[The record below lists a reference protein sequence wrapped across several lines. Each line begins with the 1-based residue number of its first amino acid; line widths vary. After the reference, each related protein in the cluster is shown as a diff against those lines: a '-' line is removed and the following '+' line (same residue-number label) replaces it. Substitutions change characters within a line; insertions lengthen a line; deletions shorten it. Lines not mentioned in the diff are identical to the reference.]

1 MTQTPQFQ
9 STHSLR
15 SATNPADIDT
25 FLETVSIHALLAECD
40 CNHQRGQP
48 PEQRFNPRTPCGVRL
63 ISEDITP
70 FDIAFQSTHS
80 LRSATLQF
88 SIPIGIVGFNPRTPC
103 GVRPVP
109 AFFPSSCSP
118 FQSTHSLRSAT
129 LQFSIPIGIVGF
141 NPRTPCG
148 VRPVPAFFPSSCSP
162 FQSTHSL
169 RSATNPGQ
177 RKETLTKVS
186 IHALLAECDPQGCRP
201 SPQADCFNPRTPCGV
216 RLAAGLPDVTSWLFQ
231 STHSLRSATSSTGDN
246 LGQRKV
252 SIHALLAEC
261 DGSGNLSLVL
271 FAVSIHALLA
281 ECDLGMTRKR
291 GLMICF
297 NPRTPCGVR
306 PAPGKRK

>member
-1 MTQTPQFQ
+1 MRLQSSTGATPGTTFQ

-15 SATNPADIDT
+15 SATYFGGHHAVRYS
-25 FLETVSIHALLAECD
+25 VSIHALLAECD
-40 CNHQRGQP
+40 
-48 PEQRFNPRTPCGVRL
+48 
-63 ISEDITP
+63 
-70 FDIAFQSTHS
+70 
-80 LRSATLQF
+80 TLTKT
-88 SIPIGIVGFNPRTPC
+88 IERNKTM
-103 GVRPVP
+103 
-109 AFFPSSCSP
+109 